1 MVSDHDQSDRNGD
14 GYDSPTIW
22 NNLLEG
28 SNFGLTFNLN
38 NYSQTS
44 TSIITDPADSVINGP
59 YGHVTQVLWSNGTD
73 MTIDPALNPTLKG
86 VVFKNGYLGNNTKIM
101 FAYGRCG
108 RGKIAAMGDSSPAD
122 DGTGDDNDNLYNGY
136 TSDANGNHQK
146 LIMNATIWLLAASIP
161 SAVTLVQNNNLL
173 QLVYF
178 DNALHVNQKRNLEI
192 TLSVVN
198 ENGQTILHKELNIDN
213 DVIDLSY
220 LKKGIYL
227 ANAIDSNGSRAAIKI
242 IKF

>member
-1 MVSDHDQSDRNGD
+1 
-14 GYDSPTIW
+14 
-22 NNLLEG
+22 
-28 SNFGLTFNLN
+28 
-38 NYSQTS
+38 
-44 TSIITDPADSVINGP
+44 
-59 YGHVTQVLWSNGTD
+59 
-73 MTIDPALNPTLKG
+73 
-86 VVFKNGYLGNNTKIM
+86 M